1 MKKLLGILFFVPL
14 FAMAQKGTTHTV
26 AAKESFTS
34 IGRMYNVNGR
44 ELANYN
50 KLDYDKG
57 LSIGQV
63 LKIPPTAT
71 IPATK
76 VEAPVVKVQQ
86 PVSNATGSPIYHT
99 VGKKETLYHIS
110 TLYGKVPIADI
121 KKWNNLTGDGVN
133 EGARLIVGYNKG
145 GTTPPVTEKVEE
157 VKEPEPIKRDPVAIP
172 PKKAEP
178 DRPVVIQAPPVKQTP
193 VVRGDVNFNGGA
205 FKNSYQSG
213 NGSENG
219 QAGIF
224 KSNSGW
230 EDGKYYCLHNTA
242 PEGSIVKVTTTT
254 GKSIYAKVLDV
265 IPDIKQNTGLAILI
279 SNAAATELG
288 VTDKFDCTITYSK

>member
-1 MKKLLGILFFVPL
+1 MKKVLSILFFIPL
-14 FAMAQKGTTHTV
+14 FALAQKGTTHTV

-63 LKIPPTAT
+63 LKIPATAT
-71 IPATK
+71 IPPPVKT
-76 VEAPVVKVQQ
+76 EAPVAKVTPVKTTT
-86 PVSNATGSPIYHT
+86 ATGSPIYHI

-110 TLYGKVPIADI
+110 TLYGKVPIADL

-133 EGARLIVGYNKG
+133 EGTRLIVGYGKG
-145 GTTPPVTEKVEE
+145 DVATAEPPKQVE
-157 VKEPEPIKRDPVAIP
+157 VKPTPV
-172 PKKAEP
+172 KQE
-178 DRPVVIQAPPVKQTP
+178 PVVIETEKDLPPVKESTPVKQQP

-205 FKNSYQSG
+205 FKNIFQG
-213 NGSENG
+213 NNGSNETG
-219 QAGIF
+219 QGGVF

-242 PEGSIVKVTTTT
+242 PEGSIVKITTTS
-254 GKSIYAKVLDV
+254 GKSVYAKVLDV
-265 IPDIKQNTGLAILI
+265 MPDIKQNAGLVILI

-288 VTDKFDCTITYSK
+288 VADKFDCTITYSK

>member
-1 MKKLLGILFFVPL
+1 MKKVLSILFFVPL
-14 FAMAQKGTTHTV
+14 FALAQKGTTHTV

-63 LKIPPTAT
+63 LKIPATAT
-71 IPATK
+71 IPPPAKTEPPVAK
-76 VEAPVVKVQQ
+76 VTAVKSTT
-86 PVSNATGSPIYHT
+86 PTGSPIYHT

-110 TLYGKVPIADI
+110 TLYGKVPIADL

-133 EGARLIVGYNKG
+133 EGTKLIVGYSKG
-145 GTTPPVTEKVEE
+145 DAATTEPPKPVEVKPTPVKQEPVVVETEK
-157 VKEPEPIKRDPVAIP
+157 DL
-172 PKKAEP
+172 
-178 DRPVVIQAPPVKQTP
+178 PPVKESTPVKQQP

-205 FKNSYQSG
+205 FKNIFQG
-213 NGSENG
+213 NNGSNETG
-219 QAGIF
+219 QGGVF

-242 PEGSIVKVTTTT
+242 PEGSIVKITTTS
-254 GKSIYAKVLDV
+254 GKSVYAKVLDV
-265 IPDIKQNTGLAILI
+265 MPDIKQNAGLVILI

>member
-1 MKKLLGILFFVPL
+1 MKKLLTILFFVPL

-50 KLDYDKG
+50 KLDYEKG

-63 LKIPPTAT
+63 IK
-71 IPATK
+71 IPATASIPQVK
-76 VEAPVVKVQQ
+76 VEVPIAKAQ
-86 PVSNATGSPIYHT
+86 PTSNTAGTPIYHT

-110 TLYGKVPIADI
+110 TVYGKVPIADI

-133 EGARLIVGYNKG
+133 EGTKLIVGYNKNA
-145 GTTPPVTEKVEE
+145 TPPVTEKIEE
-157 VKEPEPIKRDPVAIP
+157 VKQAPV
-172 PKKAEP
+172 KQE
-178 DRPVVIQAPPVKQTP
+178 PVVIETEKEKPAEIKQAPPVKQPP

-205 FKNSYQSG
+205 FKNIYQSG
-213 NGSENG
+213 NGTNETA
-219 QAGIF
+219 QAGVF

-242 PEGSIVKVTTTT
+242 AEGSIVKVTTTS

-265 IPDIKQNTGLAILI
+265 IPDIKQNAGLEILI

-288 VTDKFDCTITYSK
+288 VADKFDCTITYSK